1 MRFYYDNKWIG
12 TGGTITASSEAS
24 GYPVTALDDYIVATK
39 WRATSD
45 SDEWV
50 KIDFGSAVSITDVTI
65 IDHNFT
71 NAATV
76 KIQGNASDSWGSP
89 SVDETITWR
98 DYIMDKN
105 FTGGS
110 YQWWR
115 VHIADAANT
124 DTYVE
129 LGYLFIGNNLT
140 LGDIIEREFSLMYL
154 ENSLV
159 HETRTGQVYGDQGIS
174 RRLWAFNLP
183 HIEGSEIMNLNTMWN
198 SVGKYRPFVL
208 FIDETDTVNNPPA
221 FGRFSENW
229 DWNHITRNIYNL
241 SFPIVEVF

>member
-1 MRFYYDNKWIG
+1 MRFYYDNKWIE
-12 TGGTITASSEAS
+12 TAGTITASSEAS
-24 GYPVTALDDYIVATK
+24 GYPVTSLGDYIVATK
-39 WRATSD
+39 WRSTGD

-115 VHIADAANT
+115 VHIADAANA
-124 DTYVE
+124 DTFVE
-129 LGYLFIGNNLT
+129 LGYLFIGNNFT

-154 ENSLV
+154 ENSLI
-159 HETRTGQVYGDQGIS
+159 HETRTGQVYGDKGIS

-183 HIEGSEIMNLNTMWN
+183 HIEGSEITNLDTMWG
-198 SVGKYRPFVL
+198 SVGKYRPFVFFL
-208 FIDETDTVNNPPA
+208 DETDTANNPPA
-221 FGRFSENW
+221 FGRFSEDW